1 MEGIPG
7 ALGGAMRMNAGAM
20 ESWTF
25 EAVESVRVMDR
36 QGKVVEV
43 AASEFEVKYRRVPR
57 LMEEIA
63 VGAVLV
69 GKAVDPVE
77 IAERLKKY
85 SRKRWDSQPAAPSAG
100 CIFKNAETIPA
111 GKLIE
116 EMGMKDTSVGG
127 ARISPVHGNF
137 IVNQGGARAVDVLA
151 LMEKVQMRAKS
162 DRGIVLE
169 PEVIV
174 LGEDE

>member
-1 MEGIPG
+1 
-7 ALGGAMRMNAGAM
+7 
-20 ESWTF
+20 
-25 EAVESVRVMDR
+25 
-36 QGKVVEV
+36 
-43 AASEFEVKYRRVPR
+43 
-57 LMEEIA
+57 
-63 VGAVLV
+63 
-69 GKAVDPVE
+69 
-77 IAERLKKY
+77 
-85 SRKRWDSQPAAPSAG
+85 
-100 CIFKNAETIPA
+100 
-111 GKLIE
+111 
-116 EMGMKDTSVGG
+116 MGMKDTSVGG

>member
-1 MEGIPG
+1 
-7 ALGGAMRMNAGAM
+7 
-20 ESWTF
+20 
-25 EAVESVRVMDR
+25 
-36 QGKVVEV
+36 
-43 AASEFEVKYRRVPR
+43 
-57 LMEEIA
+57 
-63 VGAVLV
+63 
-69 GKAVDPVE
+69 
-77 IAERLKKY
+77 
-85 SRKRWDSQPAAPSAG
+85 
-100 CIFKNAETIPA
+100 
-111 GKLIE
+111 
-116 EMGMKDTSVGG
+116 VGG